1 MFLENSSGLIFVS
14 LAVLFVFVIIVA
26 LLSRYKK
33 CPSDKI
39 LVKYGLVGSNDQG
52 IKSAKCIHGGA
63 TLVWPIFQAYEYLD
77 LTPISIEV
85 NLQNALSKQNIRIDV
100 PSRFTVGVS
109 TEAEIMQNAAE
120 RLLGL
125 KLVEIQELAKDIIFG
140 QLRLVVATM
149 DIEEI
154 NTDRDKFLEEVTRNV
169 ESELKKIGLRLI
181 NVNITDISDESGYI
195 DALGKEAAS
204 KAVNDAKISVAQKT
218 RDGSIGESQAVMDQR
233 VKVAEANATAVDGEN
248 QSRIKIAESDA
259 ARREMEAIATKRAVA
274 AEKIQQAKALEE
286 SYIAEKAAEIARAEL
301 EKATREADQLVQAH
315 IDKQMAEISAE
326 AEAEQIRRRARG
338 EADAIFL
345 KLEAEARGINEM
357 LMKQAEGFRAIVEA
371 TGSSNAAMQLMIVD
385 KLPEL
390 IATQVEAIKNI
401 KIDKVTVW
409 DNLGGDDGKTNTAKF
424 LSGMMQSVPPLNELF
439 NLAGLDMPSYLGKE
453 KSILEPTDAVIEK
466 RIVNEKQFINENQV
480 INEPTNV
487 IEE

>member
-1 MFLENSSGLIFVS
+1 MLFQESTGLIFTS
-14 LAVLFVFVIIVA
+14 LAVIFVFGILIA

-39 LVKYGLVGSNDQG
+39 LVKYGMVGSNESG

-63 TLVWPIFQAYEYLD
+63 TLVWPVIQAYEYLD

-100 PSRFTVGVS
+100 PSRFTVGIS
-109 TEAEIMQNAAE
+109 TEPEVMQNAAE

-125 KLVEIQELAKDIIFG
+125 KQVEIQELAKDIIFG

-154 NTDRDKFLEEVTRNV
+154 NTDRDKFLEEVSRNV

-218 RDGSIGESQAVMDQR
+218 RDGEIGQSQAVMDQR
-233 VKVAEANATAVDGEN
+233 VQVAEANATAVDGEN
-248 QSRIKIAESDA
+248 QSKIKIAESDA
-259 ARREMEAIATKRAVA
+259 ARREMEAVANKRAVA

-286 SYIAEKAAEIARAEL
+286 SYVAERAAEQARADL
-301 EKATREADQLVQAH
+301 ERATREADQLVQAQ
-315 IDKQMAEISAE
+315 INKQMAEIDAE
-326 AEAEQIRRRARG
+326 AEAERIRRHARG
-338 EADAIFL
+338 EADAIFM

-357 LMKQAEGFRAIVEA
+357 LMKQAEGFKAIVEA
-371 TGSSNAAMQLMIVD
+371 TGSAEAAMKLMIVD

-390 IATQVEAIKNI
+390 IEKQVEAIKNI

-439 NLAGLDMPSYLGKE
+439 NMAGLDIPNYLGKNTAKE
-453 KSILEPTDAVIEK
+453 VNHTSISE
-466 RIVNEKQFINENQV
+466 
-480 INEPTNV
+480 
-487 IEE
+487 

>member
-1 MFLENSSGLIFVS
+1 MFFENSGLIFTS
-14 LAVLFVFVIIVA
+14 LAVLFIFGLIIA

-39 LVKYGLVGSNDQG
+39 LVKYGMVGTNEQG

-63 TLVWPIFQAYEYLD
+63 TLVWPVIQAYEYLD

-109 TEAEIMQNAAE
+109 TEQEIMQNAAE

-125 KLVEIQELAKDIIFG
+125 KSGEIQELAKDIIFG

-154 NTDRDKFLEEVTRNV
+154 NTDRDKFLEEVSRNV

-204 KAVNDAKISVAQKT
+204 KAINDAKISVAQKT
-218 RDGSIGESQAVMDQR
+218 RDGSIGESNAVMEQR
-233 VKVAEANATAVDGEN
+233 VKVAEANASAVDGEN
-248 QSRIKIAESDA
+248 QSKIKIAESDA
-259 ARREMEAIATKRAVA
+259 IRREMEAIANKRAIA

-286 SYIAEKAAEIARAEL
+286 SYVAERAAEQARADL
-301 EKATREADQLVQAH
+301 ERATREADQLIQAQ
-315 IDKQMAEISAE
+315 IDKQMAEIAAE
-326 AEAEQIRRRARG
+326 AEAERIRRHARG
-338 EADAIFL
+338 EADAIYL
-345 KLEAEARGINEM
+345 KLEAEARGINAM
-357 LMKQAEGFRAIVEA
+357 LMKQAEGFRALVEA
-371 TGSSNAAMQLMIVD
+371 SGSADAAMKLMIVD

-390 IATQVEAIKNI
+390 IEKQVEAIKNI

-424 LSGMMQSVPPLNELF
+424 VSGMMQSVPPLNELF
-439 NLAGLDMPSYLGKE
+439 NMAGLDIPNYLGKPIKKDIAPE
-453 KSILEPTDAVIEK
+453 SFGE
-466 RIVNEKQFINENQV
+466 
-480 INEPTNV
+480 
-487 IEE
+487 

>member
-1 MFLENSSGLIFVS
+1 MLFQESTGLIFTS
-14 LAVLFVFVIIVA
+14 LAVIFVFGILIA

-39 LVKYGLVGSNDQG
+39 LVKYGMVGSNESG

-63 TLVWPIFQAYEYLD
+63 TLVWPVIQAYEYLD

-100 PSRFTVGVS
+100 PSRFTVGIS
-109 TEAEIMQNAAE
+109 TEPEVMQNAAE

-125 KLVEIQELAKDIIFG
+125 KQAEIQELAKDIIFG

-154 NTDRDKFLEEVTRNV
+154 NTDRDKFLEEVSRNV
-169 ESELKKIGLRLI
+169 ETELKKIGLRLI

-218 RDGSIGESQAVMDQR
+218 RDGEIGQSQAVMDQR
-233 VKVAEANATAVDGEN
+233 VQVAEANATAVDGEN
-248 QSRIKIAESDA
+248 QSKIKIAESDA
-259 ARREMEAIATKRAVA
+259 ARREMEAVANKRAVA

-286 SYIAEKAAEIARAEL
+286 SYVAERAAEQARADL
-301 EKATREADQLVQAH
+301 ERATREADQLVQAQ
-315 IDKQMAEISAE
+315 INKQMAEIDAE
-326 AEAEQIRRRARG
+326 AEAERIRRHARG
-338 EADAIFL
+338 EADAIFM

-357 LMKQAEGFRAIVEA
+357 LMKQAEGFKAIVEA
-371 TGSSNAAMQLMIVD
+371 TGSAEAAMKLMIVD

-390 IATQVEAIKNI
+390 IEKQVEAIKNI

-439 NLAGLDMPSYLGKE
+439 NMAGLDIPNYLGKNTAKE
-453 KSILEPTDAVIEK
+453 VNHTSISE
-466 RIVNEKQFINENQV
+466 
-480 INEPTNV
+480 
-487 IEE
+487 

>member
-63 TLVWPIFQAYEYLD
+63 TLVWPVFQAYEYLD

-195 DALGKEAAS
+195 DALGKEAAA

-259 ARREMEAIATKRAVA
+259 ARREMEAIATKRAVT

-286 SYIAEKAAEIARAEL
+286 SYLAEKAAELARADL

-345 KLEAEARGINEM
+345 KLEAEARGLNEM

-453 KSILEPTDAVIEK
+453 KSILEPTNAVVEK
-466 RIVNEKQFINENQV
+466 QFVNEKQI
-480 INEPTNV
+480 V